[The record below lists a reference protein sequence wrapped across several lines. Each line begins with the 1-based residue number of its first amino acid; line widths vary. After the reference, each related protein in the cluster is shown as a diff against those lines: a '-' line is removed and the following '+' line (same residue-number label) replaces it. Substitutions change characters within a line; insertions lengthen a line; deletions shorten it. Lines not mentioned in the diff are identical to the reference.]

1 MRRLSWI
8 MQKALNA
15 ATCTEE
21 RKGDLTHIEKK
32 IHMRMIQRETI
43 CPQTDRT
50 EGVGA

>member
-15 ATCTEE
+15 ATCKEE

-32 IHMRMIQRETI
+32 VHVRMIQREI
-43 CPQTDRT
+43 WRCYS
-50 EGVGA
+50 